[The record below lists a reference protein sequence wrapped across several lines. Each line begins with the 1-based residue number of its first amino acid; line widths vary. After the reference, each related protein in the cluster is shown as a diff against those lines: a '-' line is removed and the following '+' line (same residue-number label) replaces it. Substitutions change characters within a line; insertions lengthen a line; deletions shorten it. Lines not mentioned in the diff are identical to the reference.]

1 MAARSMPPKQ
11 LRIDPLQHP
20 DHAVRRHGFDLDD
33 PYVEQVWVG
42 LLGPSGI
49 LLLRRLP
56 HLWREATPAHV
67 EVAEF
72 AASLGL
78 NHGLA
83 SWNGR
88 IWRTFKR
95 LAAHRL
101 ATPLKAGCLGV
112 FVQVPPVP
120 DRHLTRLPGWATRAH
135 DRLLGDHLA
144 RLSIEPQVAQ
154 GPAARITARLD
165 QMQQHVGHEPAPAP
179 GATL

>member
-1 MAARSMPPKQ
+1 MAARSTPPKQ

-20 DHAVRRHGFDLDD
+20 DHAARRAGFDLDD

-56 HLWREATPAHV
+56 LLWREATPAHV
-67 EVAEF
+67 EVADF

-101 ATPLKAGCLGV
+101 ATPLNAGSVGV
-112 FVQVPPVP
+112 FVKVPPVT
-120 DRHLTRLPGWATRAH
+120 DRQLTRLPGWATRTH
-135 DRLLGDHLA
+135 DRLLGDHLT
-144 RLSIEPQVAQ
+144 RLSIEPQVSRE
-154 GPAARITARLD
+154 PAARITARLD
-165 QMQQHVGHEPAPAP
+165 HMQQRPGHEPAPAP
-179 GATL
+179 GAAL